1 MEAARKAVAEVPELL
16 AKQQKRL
23 DDLKND
29 FEERK
34 PIEHRTI
41 VLKVEE
47 IELKKSTENSVRSTP
62 NKSQ

>member
-16 AKQQKRL
+16 VKQQKRL

-41 VLKVEE
+41 VL
-47 IELKKSTENSVRSTP
+47 
-62 NKSQ
+62 